1 MNLRFIFLF
10 LGGIWSEEYFD
21 SGQSPS
27 HEAHEI
33 VLQVSEFTSH
43 GKHTNDKKRVI
54 LEQSLEVTVAPNVE
68 EEAIPQSEFNT
79 FQFYQAPPS
88 FSSSAEAEVV
98 PEDQPEVDTGAED
111 FSGDLKAES
120 EEEPEE
126 ASGDNE
132 EEYDEEMVE
141 KSNEPRPSK
150 QPREKQARPSRVPK
164 VKPSREPRP
173 PRSTRE
179 PKTSRA
185 PRSTREPRTSRAP
198 KPPKEPKPSKV
209 PRVKPTRPI
218 RIKTTRAPK
227 TRSEWVSTTV
237 VTTTSTTAEYDYF
250 ANYEDYGS
258 EDEGGFN
265 YEEAYAQ
272 AAAEAEAFEDVDE
285 YEDQSEDYVLNA
297 TASVFPG
304 DGETRR
310 KKPPKTDQ
318 IEFRVN
324 PNECRVLPS
333 NCNPAKF
340 NFVDCTNENK
350 FVWQNKDKCKFV
362 STQDQAWR
370 WRSIMCKCR
379 RNNEDKK
386 VKCGLETAFEYTDGG
401 SKEKV

>member
-43 GKHTNDKKRVI
+43 GKHTNNKKRVI
-54 LEQSLEVTVAPNVE
+54 LEQSLEVTVAPDVE
-68 EEAIPQSEFNT
+68 EDAIPQSEFNT

-88 FSSSAEAEVV
+88 FSNDL
-98 PEDQPEVDTGAED
+98 PEDQPQVVTDAEEFKGSEEVSE
-111 FSGDLKAES
+111 ES
-120 EEEPEE
+120 EAENAE

-132 EEYDEEMVE
+132 DEYDEEMVE

-150 QPREKQARPSRVPK
+150 QPREKQPRPSREPK

-179 PKTSRA
+179 PRTSRA

-198 KPPKEPKPSKV
+198 KPPKPSKV

-258 EDEGGFN
+258 DDEGFN

-272 AAAEAEAFEDVDE
+272 AAAEADALEDVSADE
-285 YEDQSEDYVLNA
+285 YEDEDFFNA
-297 TASVFPG
+297 TSSGFPG

-310 KKPPKTDQ
+310 KKPKPAKTDQ

-401 SKEKV
+401 SKEIV

>member
-1 MNLRFIFLF
+1 MKRFKNQNMNLRFIFLF

-43 GKHTNDKKRVI
+43 GKHTNNKKRVI
-54 LEQSLEVTVAPNVE
+54 LEQSLEVTIAPDVE
-68 EEAIPQSEFNT
+68 EDAIPQSEFNT

-88 FSSSAEAEVV
+88 FSS
-98 PEDQPEVDTGAED
+98 PEDQPEVVTDSED
-111 FSGDLKAES
+111 FNDSDDLEAET
-120 EEEPEE
+120 EE

-132 EEYDEEMVE
+132 YEYDEEMVE

-150 QPREKQARPSRVPK
+150 QPREKPPRPSREPK

-198 KPPKEPKPSKV
+198 KPPKPSKV

-258 EDEGGFN
+258 EDEGFN

-272 AAAEAEAFEDVDE
+272 AAAEADALENITADE
-285 YEDQSEDYVLNA
+285 YEDESDFFNA
-297 TASVFPG
+297 TSAGFPG

-310 KKPPKTDQ
+310 KKPKPAKTDQ

>member
-1 MNLRFIFLF
+1 MTLSSDKNQNMNLRFIFLF

-27 HEAHEI
+27 NEAHEI

-43 GKHTNDKKRVI
+43 GKHTNNKKRII
-54 LEQSLEVTVAPNVE
+54 LEQSLEVTVAPNHD
-68 EEAIPQSEFNT
+68 AIPQSEFNT
-79 FQFYQAPPS
+79 FQFYQAPPA
-88 FSSSAEAEVV
+88 FSNESQSEV
-98 PEDQPEVDTGAED
+98 ETAAED
-111 FSGDLKAES
+111 VVDEQ
-120 EEEPEE
+120 
-126 ASGDNE
+126 ASGDDTD
-132 EEYDEEMVE
+132 EYDEEMVE

-150 QPREKQARPSRVPK
+150 QPREKPPRPTREPK
-164 VKPSREPRP
+164 VKPSREPKQ

-198 KPPKEPKPSKV
+198 KPPKPSKV

-227 TRSEWVSTTV
+227 TRSEWVSTTS

-250 ANYEDYGS
+250 ANYEDFGS
-258 EDEGGFN
+258 EGFN
-265 YEEAYAQ
+265 YE
-272 AAAEAEAFEDVDE
+272 AEALENIDVDGFE
-285 YEDQSEDYVLNA
+285 AEDSDADFFTNA
-297 TASVFPG
+297 TSEFPG

-310 KKPPKTDQ
+310 KKPKPATADQ

-401 SKEKV
+401 SKEKVAK

>member
-27 HEAHEI
+27 NEAHEI
-33 VLQVSEFTSH
+33 ILQVSEFTSH
-43 GKHTNDKKRVI
+43 GKHTNNKKRII
-54 LEQSLEVTVAPNVE
+54 LEQSLEVTVAPDD
-68 EEAIPQSEFNT
+68 AIPQSEFNT

-88 FSSSAEAEVV
+88 FSLNDGQTKIETKTEDVV
-98 PEDQPEVDTGAED
+98 
-111 FSGDLKAES
+111 
-120 EEEPEE
+120 EE
-126 ASGDNE
+126 ASGENE
-132 EEYDEEMVE
+132 VEYDEELIE
-141 KSNEPRPSK
+141 KSNEPTHSK
-150 QPREKQARPSRVPK
+150 QPRQKQARPSR
-164 VKPSREPRP
+164 
-173 PRSTRE
+173 E
-179 PKTSRA
+179 PKIKPSRA

-198 KPPKEPKPSKV
+198 RPTKGPKPSKV

-237 VTTTSTTAEYDYF
+237 VTTTTTTAEYDYF

-258 EDEGGFN
+258 DDEGFN
-265 YEEAYAQ
+265 YEEAYNQ
-272 AAAEAEAFEDVDE
+272 AAAEAAAQTLDNNNAVD
-285 YEDQSEDYVLNA
+285 YEDQDEDYFFNA
-297 TASVFPG
+297 TDSGFPG

-310 KKPPKTDQ
+310 KKPKPPKPDQ

-340 NFVDCTNENK
+340 NFEGCTNENK

-386 VKCGLETAFEYTDGG
+386 VKCGLETAFEYTDGV
-401 SKEKV
+401 SKEKS